1 MMYRVCCFAVL
12 TICLTMILASL
23 TCVVQ
28 AQQAPGMDQEY
39 SPEQIKSI
47 SAQVFLD
54 RMAEPE
60 PGYHKFAAL
69 WALAR
74 KAKEADIPT
83 RWQILGLVSKAMY
96 DRSRSVYQRF
106 QCCYVISDCGDDRW
120 APQLVPVLLRDPSN
134 TMRSVAAEA
143 LGKFKDCAAAR
154 DALAQ
159 ASKQEKDPLVIEAI
173 NRNLFQGDA
182 RYTPEEIKKI
192 TAEEFL
198 QKMEKTEPGH
208 HKYAAMWALTQKA
221 KESDPAARRAIMTL
235 VVAAMNNKSRSDVGR
250 WECCYVISDCG
261 DETWVPPLID
271 VLTSDPAFIMRQ
283 VAAEALGKFT
293 GCVAARNALLDAQR
307 QETDKRVLD
316 VINRILS
323 NKAGAPS

>member
-1 MMYRVCCFAVL
+1 MYRVRCITAL
-12 TICLTMILASL
+12 TICLTTILASL

-28 AQQAPGMDQEY
+28 AQQAPGSDQEY
-39 SPEQIKSI
+39 TPEQINSI
-47 SAQVFLD
+47 SAQVFLE
-54 RMAEPE
+54 RMEKPE
-60 PGYHKFAAL
+60 LGYHKFAAL
-69 WALAR
+69 WALSR

-83 RWQILGLVSKAMY
+83 RWQILELVSNAMY

-120 APQLVPVLLRDPSN
+120 APQLMPVLLHDPSN
-134 TMRSVAAEA
+134 TMRSTAAEA

-159 ASKQEKDPLVIEAI
+159 AAKQEKDPRVIETI

-182 RYTPEEIKKI
+182 KYTPEQITNI
-192 TAEEFL
+192 TAQEFL
-198 QKMEKTEPGH
+198 QKMEKTEPGY
-208 HKYAAMWALTQKA
+208 HKYAAMWALGQKA
-221 KESDPAARRAIMTL
+221 KGSEPAARKAIMTL

-261 DETWVPPLID
+261 DEAWVSPLID

-283 VAAEALGKFT
+283 VAAETLGKFT
-293 GCVAARNALLDAQR
+293 GCVAARDALLDAQ
-307 QETDKRVLD
+307 QKETDNRVLD
-316 VINRILS
+316 VINRILN
-323 NKAGAPS
+323 NKAGTP